1 MLYIRQI
8 LGLES
13 WYSMSWFSE
22 QPVVLQALLAG
33 LFTWSCTILGA
44 AVVFFFKNISRRLLD
59 TMLGFAAGVMIAAS
73 FWSLLAP
80 SISYAEESYGSWAW
94 VPAAVGFA
102 VGGIF
107 LRIVDA
113 VVPHLHLGNEKHEAE
128 GGGEK
133 ERKKLSKTAL
143 LFLAITIHNIPEGLA
158 VGVSFGALQTN
169 LSSAALIGALGLAMG
184 IGLQN
189 IPEGAALAI
198 PIRTDGASR
207 KKAFYWGSM
216 SAIVEPIAAV
226 LGAVAVSYMTA
237 ILPYALSF
245 AAGAMIFVVV
255 EELIPE
261 SQTNGNTDIATLG
274 LMAGFIIM
282 MILDVALG

>member
-1 MLYIRQI
+1 
-8 LGLES
+8 
-13 WYSMSWFSE
+13 MSWFSE
-22 QPVVLQALLAG
+22 QSVVIQALIGG
-33 LFTWSCTILGA
+33 LFTWFCTILGSA
-44 AVVFFFKNISRRLLD
+44 IVFFFKTVSRRLLD

-80 SISYAEESYGSWAW
+80 SIEYAESSYGSLAW
-94 VPAAVGFA
+94 IPAAVGFA

-107 LRIVDA
+107 LRLVDA
-113 VVPHLHLGNEKHEAE
+113 WVPHLHLGHDKDQAE
-128 GGGEK
+128 GGDEK
-133 ERKKLSKTAL
+133 NRKNLSKTAL

-158 VGVSFGALQTN
+158 VGVTFGALASN
-169 LSSAALIGALGLAMG
+169 YSPAAFVGALGLAIG

-207 KKAFYWGSM
+207 WKAFYWGSM
-216 SAIVEPIAAV
+216 SAVVEPIAA
-226 LGAVAVSYMTA
+226 LIGAVAVTYMTP

-282 MILDVALG
+282 MVLDVALG

>member
-1 MLYIRQI
+1 MA
-8 LGLES
+8 
-13 WYSMSWFSE
+13 WFTE
-22 QPVVLQALLAG
+22 QSVVIQALLGG
-33 LFTWSCTILGA
+33 LFTWFCTILGSA
-44 AVVFFFKNISRRLLD
+44 IVFFFKRVSRRLLD

-80 SISYAEESYGSWAW
+80 SIEYAEASYGSLAW
-94 VPAAVGFA
+94 IPAAVGFA

-107 LRIVDA
+107 LRLVDA
-113 VVPHLHLGNEKHEAE
+113 LVPHLHLGQDKELAE
-128 GGGEK
+128 GGDEK
-133 ERKKLSKTAL
+133 NRKNLSKTAL

-158 VGVSFGALQTN
+158 VGVTFGALASN
-169 LSSAALIGALGLAMG
+169 YSPAAFIGAIGLAIG

-207 KKAFYWGSM
+207 WKAFYWGSM
-216 SAIVEPIAAV
+216 SAIVEPIAAL
-226 LGAVAVSYMTA
+226 LGAIAVTYMTP